1 MALRTYYKE
10 AKERQVENDFTKA
23 IVLILQQSPQ
33 TYGTRRVKVE
43 LQQQDLMVSR
53 LLIGQIMK
61 EQGLVSSYTVAQ
73 FKSKD
78 SQFHESSLSNTLN
91 HSF

>member
-1 MALRTYYKE
+1 
-10 AKERQVENDFTKA
+10 
-23 IVLILQQSPQ
+23 
-33 TYGTRRVKVE
+33 
-43 LQQQDLMVSR
+43 MVSR